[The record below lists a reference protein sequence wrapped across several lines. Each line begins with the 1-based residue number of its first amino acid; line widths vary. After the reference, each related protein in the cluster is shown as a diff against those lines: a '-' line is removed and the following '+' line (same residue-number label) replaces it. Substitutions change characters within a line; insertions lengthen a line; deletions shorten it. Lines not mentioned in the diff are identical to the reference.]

1 MAGGGGAARRAPS
14 GAIRWHLMAKDE
26 SQSRI
31 LSLDALRGV
40 AAVMVLLYH
49 YTTRYD
55 ELYGHKGSLPFQL
68 TWGYLGVPLFMI
80 ISGYVIFMSVD
91 RSRSAMTF
99 AVSRFGRLFPAFWAS
114 CAVTFGVVS
123 VMGLAMREVPLRDA
137 LWNLTMIPVRLGVG
151 RIDGVYWT
159 LEVELTFYVV
169 IFACV
174 AMGLGRWSLAPIAA
188 VVVYTLTGRD
198 HLWGFETHWFALF
211 LIGMTLYDMR
221 RGDRWWHGVLL
232 TLGLG
237 CVAFRHLY
245 REVTD
250 APHAGW
256 PYLLA
261 VGAFAAVIAFC
272 SRVRIRPLELPP
284 LIFLGT
290 ISYALYLV
298 HQNIGYIVIREAEA
312 RGLSPLAAIGVA
324 ATVAIGIATI
334 ITFAIERPANRAVRG
349 LLKRPSRK
357 GSAATVRA
365 SESAP
370 ER

>member
-1 MAGGGGAARRAPS
+1 MGKDDAG
-14 GAIRWHLMAKDE
+14 
-26 SQSRI
+26 SRI
-31 LSLDALRGV
+31 LSLDALRGI
-40 AAVMVLLYH
+40 AAAMVLLYH
-49 YTTRYD
+49 YTTRYG
-55 ELYGHKGSLPFQL
+55 ELYGHTSPPPFQL

-114 CAVTFGVVS
+114 CAVTFAAVS
-123 VMGLAMREVPLRDA
+123 IFGLALREVSLREA

-159 LEVELTFYVV
+159 LEVELTFYIV

-174 AMGLGRWSLAPIAA
+174 ALGLGRWAMAPVAA
-188 VVVYTLTGRD
+188 VVVYTLTGED
-198 HLWGFETHWFALF
+198 KIWGFETHWFALF
-211 LIGMTLYDMR
+211 LVGMVLYDMR

-232 TLGLG
+232 SLGLG

-245 REVTD
+245 RGVTD

-256 PYLLA
+256 PYVLA
-261 VGAFAAVIAFC
+261 VVAFAAVIALC
-272 SRVRIRPLELPP
+272 SRVRVRALELPP

-298 HQNIGYIVIREAEA
+298 HQNIGYIVIREAQE
-312 RGLSPLAAIGVA
+312 RGWSTLASIGAASAVAILI
-324 ATVAIGIATI
+324 ATV
-334 ITFAIERPANRAVRG
+334 ITFGIERPANRAVRG
-349 LLKRPSRK
+349 LLKRPTRK
-357 GSAATVRA
+357 GSVATARP
-365 SESAP
+365 SEG
-370 ER
+370 